1 MLKVAILDD
10 YQNAFQQL
18 VEVDKYKGKFDFK
31 VFNEPFSDEKEAIV
45 ELENFED
52 ESEVSETTVENNS
65 EEIEKK
71 PEKKIKRESFLD
83 KLTKNLQDFLDNA
96 E

>member
-1 MLKVAILDD
+1 MVKIEKNNIENSEFENSDD
-10 YQNAFQQL
+10 
-18 VEVDKYKGKFDFK
+18 K
-31 VFNEPFSDEKEAIV
+31 
-45 ELENFED
+45 
-52 ESEVSETTVENNS
+52 SEVSETTVENNS

-71 PEKKIKRESFLD
+71 TEKKIKRESFLD

>member
-1 MLKVAILDD
+1 MDGLSKIEK
-10 YQNAFQQL
+10 NNIENTEF
-18 VEVDKYKGKFDFK
+18 E
-31 VFNEPFSDEKEAIV
+31 NSD
-45 ELENFED
+45 D
-52 ESEVSETTVENNS
+52 ESEVSATNVENNS

-71 PEKKIKRESFLD
+71 TEKKIKRESFLD

>member
-1 MLKVAILDD
+1 MVGETTREAMRRRKKWKSGRWNPRTCLSQQQKQINAIE
-10 YQNAFQQL
+10 NT
-18 VEVDKYKGKFDFK
+18 EFK
-31 VFNEPFSDEKEAIV
+31 NSD
-45 ELENFED
+45 D

-71 PEKKIKRESFLD
+71 TEKKIKRESFLD